1 MTSLPD
7 SRLDTLRSIATPE
20 GCELTLRLA
29 GPVSRA
35 RAWLFDA
42 TIRWIVMAFAFM
54 TFSYLG
60 KFGLGLAILIYF
72 AVSNLYPVLFE
83 VFWHGQTPGKWF
95 IGLRVL
101 HDDGTPVRLGS
112 SVLRNLLRFVDALP
126 VGYALGLVSQ
136 WINQDGKRLGDIL
149 AGTVV
154 VYHGKR
160 ADAVKNHVEAEAYE
174 GPVINLSFPLT
185 VQEQQALLEFD
196 RRSSGLTSERREEL
210 ALLAEPLT
218 DGLSGPAASQRLRG
232 IAAAIHG

>member
-1 MTSLPD
+1 MTSPPD

-42 TIRWIVMAFAFM
+42 TIRWIVMVFAFM
-54 TFSYLG
+54 AFSYLG
-60 KFGLGLAILIYF
+60 KFGYGVAILIYF
-72 AVSNLYPVLFE
+72 VVSNLYPVLFE

-160 ADAVKNHVEAEAYE
+160 AEGTKNHVEATPYDGAA
-174 GPVINLSFPLT
+174 INPAFPLSM
-185 VQEQQALLEFD
+185 QEQQALLEFS
-196 RRSSGLTSERREEL
+196 RRANSLTAERREEL

-218 DGLSGPAASQRLRG
+218 DGLSGPAASQRLQA
-232 IAAAIHG
+232 IAAGIHG

>member
-1 MTSLPD
+1 M
-7 SRLDTLRSIATPE
+7 DTLRSIATPE

-42 TIRWIVMAFAFM
+42 TIRWIVMVFAFM

-60 KFGLGLAILIYF
+60 KFGFGLAVLIYF

-136 WINQDGKRLGDIL
+136 WLNQDGKRLGDIL

-160 ADAVKNHVEAEAYE
+160 AESTKN
-174 GPVINLSFPLT
+174 PVGTEPYDGATINPPFPLT
-185 VQEQQALLEFD
+185 MQEQQALLEFD
-196 RRSSGLTSERREEL
+196 RRSGGLTSERREEL
-210 ALLAEPLT
+210 ALLAEPLSG
-218 DGLSGPAASQRLRG
+218 GLSGPAASQRLRA